1 MDVIKTMEKINT
13 LEEQLGGKVTGKT
26 PNVYYEDSKIE
37 PISTIYG
44 CGLLEQE
51 TYFTKK
57 EECDKY
63 RKQKLHGH
71 PASYYWTVEY
81 FGNQEEL
88 PDVIKITL
96 DGKHLQKEGY
106 IYSPAFDNL
115 IYCVEKTNMLY
126 LWGPINI
133 NKIYEAFVKVGVDVE
148 SESFIPPNTLQKHPN
163 EVKKS
168 QTEE

>member
-1 MDVIKTMEKINT
+1 MDVIKTMEKIDD
-13 LEEQLGGKVTGKT
+13 LEEQLGGKVYGKT
-26 PNVYYEDSKIE
+26 PNVYYEESKVE

-44 CGLLEQE
+44 CGVLEQE
-51 TYFTKK
+51 NYFTTKK
-57 EECDKY
+57 DCDKY
-63 RKQKLHGH
+63 RKQKLQGH

-96 DGKHLQKEGY
+96 DGKNLKKEAY
-106 IYSPAFDNL
+106 IYSPAFNNL
-115 IYCVEKTNMLY
+115 IYCIEINMLY

-133 NKIYEAFVKVGVDVE
+133 TKIYETFAKAGVEVE
-148 SESFIPPNTLQKHPN
+148 TESLIPPNTLQKHPK
-163 EVKKS
+163 EVKNA